1 MLKFKVNFSIL
12 LLSSALCSGVTYLVN
27 KGNTKHVNNNLA
39 AATVVSSKPTN
50 IANVSCG
57 SVSHRLEGYKYIKPL
72 LWGDKTCESGNYAA
86 LKAELVSAIDKYKQA
101 GVIDNCSVYMK
112 VFSKGEFVSINEN
125 DMFHPGSLIKLPILI
140 TYLSME
146 EKNAGV
152 LNRKLTFNL
161 PPGGLPQQTYN
172 SNQIQPG
179 KSYTIKELLR
189 YMIAFSDNNATY
201 LLNENVDLDV
211 FKKMY
216 VDFGMPVP
224 DVRDRNYQITAKD
237 YSAFLKVIYNAGYLT
252 INNSEY
258 VAELLHE
265 CDFNEGIASG
275 LPKSVEVAHKFGEWG
290 DVKTQKHQL
299 SESAIVYLNS
309 SPYLITVMTSGAD
322 VKKLPAVISEIS
334 KLTYNKIREQEVT
347 F

>member
-1 MLKFKVNFSIL
+1 MLNFKVNFSIL
-12 LLSSALCSGVTYLVN
+12 LISSVFCSGVTYLVT
-27 KGNTKHVNNNLA
+27 KSGIKHVNNNLT
-39 AATVVSSKPTN
+39 AATEVSPKVAKATT
-50 IANVSCG
+50 VSCG

-72 LWGDKTCESGNYAA
+72 LWGDKTCESGNYSN
-86 LKAELVSAIDKYKQA
+86 LKADLVSAIDKYKQQ

-112 VFSKGEFVSINEN
+112 VFNKGEFVSINEN
-125 DMFHPGSLIKLPILI
+125 ETYHPGSLIKLPILI
-140 TYLSME
+140 TYLTME

-161 PPGGLPQQTYN
+161 PPGGLPRQTYN

-201 LLNENVDLDV
+201 LLNENVDIDA

-216 VDFGMPVP
+216 ADFGLPVP

-237 YSAFLKVIYNAGYLT
+237 YSAFLNAGYLT

-258 VAELLHE
+258 VAELLHQ
-265 CDFNEGIASG
+265 CDFNDGIASG
-275 LPKSVEVAHKFGEWG
+275 LPQNVEVAHKFGEWG

-299 SESAIVYLNS
+299 SESAIVYLNN

-322 VKKLPAVISEIS
+322 VKKLPAVISDIS
-334 KLTYNKIREQEVT
+334 KLAYNGIREREVT